1 MGQTKRCFSRG
12 WLVATSQFAVAAI
25 AVPALLVTPRL
36 ALSSPARQG
45 ELRLVVTPSLSLS
58 TDPLSIRI
66 SGLRAGQRVSLIVTS
81 VDSHGVHW
89 KSLSTYNAGPSG
101 TVSPASAPSGGP
113 SYTGVDAMG
122 PVDFTASSSKSAP
135 FYFWGNKPLGFYFR
149 ATSGTENASVT
160 VQRSF
165 GVPVKI
171 TSETLAQE
179 GFVGEYFV
187 PSPPPGHR
195 HAAVLVFDGSAGG
208 MEEVLLAAALAT
220 QGYPTLDIAYFKEP
234 GLPQALEDIPL
245 EYFAKALR
253 WLASRPGVDSRRIW
267 VDGSSRGSEAALLLG
282 VHYPGLVHGVVA
294 LVPSDAAI
302 CSYPGC
308 AGPAWT
314 FQGKAVPYTKQFD
327 DPHPTDDPAAVIP
340 VTKIQGPVFLDC
352 GGSDQVWSS
361 CPYAQAVMAQLAAAH
376 DRYPHV
382 LMVSQEGG
390 HGSALVLPPYEP
402 GAAESEWESEVGGST
417 AIANDLAWAAQWP
430 RFVDFLQN

>member
-1 MGQTKRCFSRG
+1 
-12 WLVATSQFAVAAI
+12 
-25 AVPALLVTPRL
+25 
-36 ALSSPARQG
+36 
-45 ELRLVVTPSLSLS
+45 
-58 TDPLSIRI
+58 
-66 SGLRAGQRVSLIVTS
+66 
-81 VDSHGVHW
+81 
-89 KSLSTYNAGPSG
+89 
-101 TVSPASAPSGGP
+101 
-113 SYTGVDAMG
+113 
-122 PVDFTASSSKSAP
+122 
-135 FYFWGNKPLGFYFR
+135 
-149 ATSGTENASVT
+149 
-160 VQRSF
+160 
-165 GVPVKI
+165 
-171 TSETLAQE
+171 
-179 GFVGEYFV
+179 
-187 PSPPPGHR
+187 
-195 HAAVLVFDGSAGG
+195 

>member
-1 MGQTKRCFSRG
+1 
-12 WLVATSQFAVAAI
+12 
-25 AVPALLVTPRL
+25 
-36 ALSSPARQG
+36 
-45 ELRLVVTPSLSLS
+45 
-58 TDPLSIRI
+58 
-66 SGLRAGQRVSLIVTS
+66 
-81 VDSHGVHW
+81 
-89 KSLSTYNAGPSG
+89 
-101 TVSPASAPSGGP
+101 
-113 SYTGVDAMG
+113 
-122 PVDFTASSSKSAP
+122 
-135 FYFWGNKPLGFYFR
+135 
-149 ATSGTENASVT
+149 
-160 VQRSF
+160 
-165 GVPVKI
+165 
-171 TSETLAQE
+171 
-179 GFVGEYFV
+179 
-187 PSPPPGHR
+187 
-195 HAAVLVFDGSAGG
+195 
-208 MEEVLLAAALAT
+208 
-220 QGYPTLDIAYFKEP
+220 
-234 GLPQALEDIPL
+234 LEDIPL